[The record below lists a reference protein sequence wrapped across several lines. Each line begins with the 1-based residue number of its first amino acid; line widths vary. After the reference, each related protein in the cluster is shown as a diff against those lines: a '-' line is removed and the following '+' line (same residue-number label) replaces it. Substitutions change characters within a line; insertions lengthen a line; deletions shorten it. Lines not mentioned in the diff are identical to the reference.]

1 MTSGR
6 GPTPGVVQGAMIR
19 HDSCRVESFGRG
31 FTSARACGSPP
42 PWLPGNT
49 NAGDRLSPP
58 SDTRTDSHPMAKR
71 TRSLRAP
78 LLIGGLA
85 IVGGGLFL
93 APVAWWSCGFQGCP
107 DPGDLVAYQPGGA
120 PIVLDRQGEE
130 FARLHPLERRVL
142 ALDSLPEYL
151 PQAVLAVEDQRFF
164 EHRGVDWR
172 RVVGAA
178 LRNVR
183 AGGVTQGASTLS
195 MQLARTTFP
204 ERIPGAQRR
213 MSRKLLEV
221 RVAQRIEAR
230 FSKEEILE
238 LYLNHV
244 YMGGGAYGVEAGAR
258 HYFGR
263 SAVDLGLAESAFLA
277 GVVRGP
283 VYYDP
288 RRNPEAARDRRDLVL
303 RLMVEQDRIAEAE
316 VGELRGRGVEATETP
331 PSPGI
336 SGDGPYFV
344 EAVRRELEA
353 QFGEE
358 LYRSPLRIHTTLDR
372 ELQRAAGEE
381 LVRQLEAVEEG
392 RMGTFSGPR
401 FPSIEGEEG
410 RARAAH
416 LEGAVV
422 VLDPSTGDV
431 LALVGGRDHH
441 TSRFNRALRAQRE
454 MGSAFKPFVYAA
466 ALAGGRVASQ
476 PLADRPFT
484 YASAGNS
491 PWSPRNSD
499 GGFEGQVSMRRALAE
514 SLNIPTV
521 RLAMATGMG
530 PIVELARRTGISDT
544 IPPVPA
550 AALGTGRA
558 TPLELASAYV
568 AFANQG
574 QHATPRWVIRVED
587 DEGTIL
593 HESEIQRR
601 EVLDPGV
608 AYLITDMLRGAVDR
622 GTGRGVRTVGYGGP
636 AAGKTGTTQDA
647 RDVWFVGYTPEVVGV
662 VWMGFDQPSA
672 ILPGASGGGLA
683 APVWGRIMARAHPG
697 GTGQDGWIQPEGV
710 VAREVDGETG
720 RVVGTDCPSPEGG
733 AVRELFLAEYIPE
746 SACPERQ
753 GIRERVGGF
762 FRRLVGREEEESSPG
777 WEEGDAPDFLEPGAS
792 VERFLGFAPVPV
804 RPSSGQGGAN

>member
-1 MTSGR
+1 MTR
-6 GPTPGVVQGAMIR
+6 RKRPR
-19 HDSCRVESFGRG
+19 
-31 FTSARACGSPP
+31 RAS
-42 PWLPGNT
+42 L
-49 NAGDRLSPP
+49 L
-58 SDTRTDSHPMAKR
+58 MA
-71 TRSLRAP
+71 
-78 LLIGGLA
+78 GLA
-85 IVGGGLFL
+85 VVGGGMFL
-93 APVAWWSCGFQGCP
+93 GTVAWWSCGFQGCP

-120 PIVLDRQGEE
+120 PILLDRQGEE
-130 FARLHPLERRVL
+130 FARLHPLERRVVD
-142 ALDSLPEYL
+142 LDSLPEFL
-151 PQAVLAVEDQRFF
+151 PQAILAVEDRRFF

-178 LRNVR
+178 VRNVR

-213 MSRKLLEV
+213 MGRKLLEV

-230 FSKEEILE
+230 FSKDEILE

-244 YMGGGAYGVEAGAR
+244 YVGGGAYGVEAGAR

-303 RLMVEQDRIAEAE
+303 ALMVEQGRIGEAE
-316 VGELRGRGVEATETP
+316 VDGLRGRQVEATDTP
-331 PSPGI
+331 PSPAV

-358 LYRSPLRIHTTLDR
+358 LYRRPLRIHTTLDR

-392 RMGTFSGPR
+392 RMGSFSGPR
-401 FPSIEGEEG
+401 FPATEGEEG
-410 RARAAH
+410 RTRAAH
-416 LEGAVV
+416 LEGAAV
-422 VLDPSTGDV
+422 VLDASTGDV

-441 TSRFNRALRAQRE
+441 TSRFNRALRGQRE

-466 ALAGGRVASQ
+466 ALAGGRVTSQ

-484 YASAGNS
+484 YASAGS
-491 PWSPRNSD
+491 PPWTPRNYD
-499 GGFEGQVSMRRALAE
+499 GGFEGQVSMRRALGE

-521 RLAMATGMG
+521 RLAMATGMD
-530 PIVELARRTGISDT
+530 PIVELARRSGISDS
-544 IPPVPA
+544 IPLLPA

-558 TPLELASAYV
+558 TPMELAAAYA

-574 QHATPRWVIRVED
+574 QYSTPRWVLRVED
-587 DEGTIL
+587 GEGTVL
-593 HESEIQRR
+593 HESEIQRT
-601 EVLDPGV
+601 EVMDPGV
-608 AYLITDMLRGAVDR
+608 AYLITDMLRGAVDE

-647 RDVWFVGYTPEVVGV
+647 RDVWFVGYTPEVVGA
-662 VWMGFDQPSA
+662 VWMGFDQPRT

-683 APVWGRIMARAHPG
+683 APVWGRIMARAHPAG
-697 GTGQDGWIQPEGV
+697 AVRDGWIRPGGV
-710 VAREVDGETG
+710 VERDVDAETG
-720 RVVGTDCPSPEGG
+720 RVVGTECPSPEGG
-733 AVRELFLAEYIPE
+733 AVRELFLAQYVPE

-762 FRRLVGREEEESSPG
+762 FRRLVGREEEESTPG
-777 WEEGDAPDFLEPGAS
+777 WEEGDAPEFLEPGAS
-792 VERFLGFAPVPV
+792 VERLLGFSPVPV
-804 RPSSGQGGAN
+804 ISSSGQGGGN